1 MKGWWVRYKF
11 CICRVDG
18 VQGRRART
26 AVVTWGFLLNSAVAT
41 RPSYLRR
48 LLKGLLRRV
57 LLAQISTGFTQ
68 SKAKLVHPEAGI
80 RCRRKLRLF
89 LRGGTHVFIP

>member
-1 MKGWWVRYKF
+1 MGGLVS
-11 CICRVDG
+11 
-18 VQGRRART
+18 
-26 AVVTWGFLLNSAVAT
+26 SAVANC
-41 RPSYLRR
+41 PNYLRR
-48 LLKGLLRRV
+48 LLKGLSRRV

-89 LRGGTHVFIP
+89 LRGGTHVFIR